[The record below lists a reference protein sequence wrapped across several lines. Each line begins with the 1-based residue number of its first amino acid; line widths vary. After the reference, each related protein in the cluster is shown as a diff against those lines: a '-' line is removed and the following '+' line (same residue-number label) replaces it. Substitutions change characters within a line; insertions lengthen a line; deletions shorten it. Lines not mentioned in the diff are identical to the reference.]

1 MKTISLL
8 LVAAGLLLGPAY
20 WIYAKFYT
28 GAEVAR
34 IDLKHNDEALPVWS
48 SPAFKLKADMAP
60 AGLTLRTQ
68 ASLAPNMDE
77 GSLPE
82 DAYLATL
89 SHAGVSADPLG
100 ITLKAS
106 SSGNTHPVFNNP
118 LILMEQVQAG
128 DYQLTV
134 QAASPVRMPV
144 TQMTLLVRE
153 HITEPEPNVVMA
165 GIILF
170 ILGILGLVTL

>member
-34 IDLKHNDEALPVWS
+34 IDLKSSGESLPVWT
-48 SPAFKLKADMAP
+48 SPDFKLKAEMAP
-60 AGLTLRTQ
+60 AGLILRTQ
-68 ASLAPNMDE
+68 ASFAPNRSE
-77 GSLPE
+77 GSPPE
-82 DAYLATL
+82 DAYLAIL
-89 SHAGVSADPLG
+89 SRAGVAADPLG

-134 QAASPVRMPV
+134 KAANPVRMPV
-144 TQMTLLVRE
+144 SQMTLLVRE